1 MSIQSLTT
9 LPNVGPAVARRLI
22 RLGIEEP
29 DDLCGQDPE
38 ELFDRLGE
46 PEGHPADPCL
56 LDTFTAIVAFANGEP
71 ARPWWHYSRARLARG
86 ERA

>member
-29 DDLCGQDPE
+29 DDLRGKDPE
-38 ELFDRLGE
+38 ELFDRPSELD
-46 PEGHPADPCL
+46 GHPEDPCL
-56 LDTFTAIVAFANGEP
+56 LDTFAAIVAVANGGP
-71 ARPWWHYSRARLARG
+71 ARPWWHCSRERLAG
-86 ERA
+86 SQGA